1 MRNYK
6 IILDTN
12 LWISFLISKDL
23 LQIDPLIE
31 QKKVILIFSSELI
44 EEFIDVVNRP
54 KFVKY
59 FSKSDI
65 EKILRY
71 FDQYGKLFVV
81 KSDFK
86 ICRDEKD
93 NFLLNLS
100 VDSKADFLITGD
112 RDLLVLEK
120 IQNTEILSFSD
131 FIKRIKTKY

>member
-1 MRNYK
+1 M
-6 IILDTN
+6 
-12 LWISFLISKDL
+12 
-23 LQIDPLIE
+23 
-31 QKKVILIFSSELI
+31 I

-71 FDQYGKLFVV
+71 FDQYGKLFEV
-81 KSDFK
+81 KSDLK